1 MWGTCASA
9 FATRGVALRI
19 CTFILLTAVA
29 RPLLA
34 ACPLSESAP
43 ISQLRSDIARLAS
56 QGQRPDAMSCLQREI
71 ARRESADPQLAA
83 DLRLE
88 LAKLMDDAGEF
99 AGAKKQLEQ
108 ALPVFE
114 QGGRRT
120 SLAEATRRLGW
131 AEYRL
136 GDYTSAEA
144 HVRHALQ
151 LHIAANGPQ
160 DIEVGRALNSLGV
173 VLRDRGEYDSA
184 ERTLNDALA
193 IATARSDHDHQDLSA
208 VTHNNLAGLWYYRSD
223 FRRAIE
229 QYDEARRLFIA
240 TSGER
245 TVDVAMVYNNLAYLY
260 QEVGSYPDAERW
272 YALALPLK
280 TELFGPDHP
289 TVASTIANIGLL
301 ADTRGQPDVAREHYE
316 RALSIYVRSLGEKHP
331 NVASVDTM
339 LGELELRA
347 GNAQKARESL
357 EHAVAIREQANGPES
372 TWVAEALN
380 SLGPAYQALGRPA
393 EARAT
398 LERSIVIAV
407 PGGEAQLLWKAYA
420 AYADV
425 LERQDAHGAAVFFG
439 KQAVNIIQEMRAGLA
454 SMSTPIQRSF
464 LAAREPT
471 YRLLADRLISLGRI
485 PEAQQVLNMLKEEE
499 YLDYLRSRSSAE
511 DLGATRAGFTP
522 VERTVA
528 SELSRASDTLKHAKD
543 SRARSAAR
551 ATLADVVRRAN
562 TALATRT
569 ATPPAPPAAASSTA
583 DSIAPGTAAI
593 RYAVM
598 PDGVRILAATTMR
611 QWQSDAPLSTPELN
625 KRVFAFRQQLQ
636 NPRSDPRAQGR
647 ELYDQLFAP
656 LVANLEAEGVRRLV
670 LIEDGTLRYLPFAA
684 LFDGERYLI
693 ERYELIIATPVIRAA
708 AHSTTPTR
716 DRIAAFGVTKSAP
729 GFGPLPR
736 VATELDRIVRRD
748 ASDRLGVLP
757 GIVALDDD
765 FTAVRF
771 REALAAGFP
780 SVHVASHFV
789 FRPGAVGESY
799 LLLGGGKHLTLDELR
814 SVQYPLR
821 NVQLLTLSACE
832 TAVGQPDANGREFES
847 FGVLAQRQGARAVLA
862 TLWPVADLSTANF
875 MGRFYRERSAAGS
888 SATALRQTQLAFLS
902 RDDNK
907 ALAPFRHPFY
917 WAPYV
922 LMGSN
927 SPGN

>member
-1 MWGTCASA
+1 MTSRAACLCVMLAIVGPHA
-9 FATRGVALRI
+9 F
-19 CTFILLTAVA
+19 
-29 RPLLA
+29 A
-34 ACPLSESAP
+34 ACPVSETAP
-43 ISQLRSDIARLAS
+43 IGQLRAEVARLTA
-56 QGQRPDAMSCLQREI
+56 QGQRPDAISCLQREI
-71 ARRESADPQLAA
+71 TRRESADPQLAA

-88 LAKLMDDAGEF
+88 LGKLLDDAGDF
-99 AGAKKQLEQ
+99 SHAKTQLEH
-108 ALPVFE
+108 AKRAFE
-114 QGGRRT
+114 QGARRPQ
-120 SLAEATRRLGW
+120 LAEATRRLGW
-131 AEYRL
+131 VEYRL
-136 GDYTSAEA
+136 ADYTSAEA
-144 HVRHALQ
+144 HLRHAVE
-151 LHIAANGPQ
+151 LHIAANGPRS
-160 DIEVGRALNSLGV
+160 IEVGRALNSLGV
-173 VLRDRGEYDSA
+173 VRRDRGEYDSA

-193 IATARSDHDHQDLSA
+193 IAASQSDHDHQDLKA

-229 QYDEARRLFIA
+229 QYDAARRLFIA

-245 TVDVAMVYNNLAYLY
+245 TVDVAMVYNNLAYMY
-260 QEVGSYPDAERW
+260 QEVGSYADAERW

-301 ADTRGQPDVAREHYE
+301 ADTKGQPDAARDHYA
-316 RALSIYVRSLGEKHP
+316 RARLIYVRALGDKHP

-339 LGELELRA
+339 IGELELRA
-347 GNAQKARESL
+347 GNVEQARESL
-357 EHAVAIREQANGPES
+357 EHAVAIREQAIGPDS

-393 EARAT
+393 DARST
-398 LERSIVIAV
+398 LERSIVIAL

-425 LERQDAHGAAVFFG
+425 LERQEAHGAAVFFG
-439 KQAVNIIQEMRAGLA
+439 KQAVNIIQEMRAELA
-454 SMSTPIQRSF
+454 TLGPPIQRSF

-471 YRLLADRLISLGRI
+471 YRRLADRLISLGRI

-499 YLDYLRSRSSAE
+499 YVDYLRARSSME
-511 DLGATRAGFTP
+511 DMGATRASFTSD
-522 VERTVA
+522 ERTLAAQLA
-528 SELSRASDTLKHAKD
+528 SASDALK
-543 SRARSAAR
+543 RAQEPRARGAARAGVADAIRRINATFATRSAAP
-551 ATLADVVRRAN
+551 
-562 TALATRT
+562 ALSAG
-569 ATPPAPPAAASSTA
+569 AAASPSE
-583 DSIAPGTAAI
+583 SIAPGTAAI

-598 PDGVRILAATTMR
+598 PDRVRILATTRTR

-636 NPRSDPRAQGR
+636 NPRSDPRAPAR
-647 ELYDQLFAP
+647 ELYEYLFAP
-656 LVANLEAEGVRRLV
+656 LVPNLESEGVRRLV

-684 LFDGERYLI
+684 LFDGERYLV
-693 ERYELIIATPVIRAA
+693 ERYEVIVETPVISGIADSAPR
-708 AHSTTPTR
+708 PQER
-716 DRIAAFGVTKSAP
+716 VAAFGVSKGTP

-748 ASDRLGVLP
+748 ASDRVGVLP
-757 GIVALDDD
+757 GILALDED
-765 FTAVRF
+765 FTAARF
-771 REALAAGFP
+771 REALAAGYP
-780 SVHVASHFV
+780 AVHVASHFV

-799 LLLGGGKHLTLDELR
+799 LLLGAGKRLTLDELR

-832 TAVGQPDANGREFES
+832 TAIGQPDATGREFES

-875 MGRFYRERSAAGS
+875 MGRFYRERLTAGS
-888 SATALRQTQLAFLS
+888 SVAALRNAQLAFLS
-902 RDDNK
+902 RNDAR

-927 SPGN
+927 SPRN